1 MTVRRKVI
9 LAPAVSLEK
18 AREFSLFALVLLLSA
33 CGSGNSTVAGH
44 PAMHACLRTQTP
56 TISPAPPP
64 VAPPPIALRL
74 EPINANLTFP
84 LFLTAPPED
93 MGRLFVVEKGGVI
106 KIFDLA
112 TQLTVATP
120 FLNLAGQIATGGE
133 QGLLGL
139 AFHPDFEQN
148 GFFYVNV
155 INLNGDT
162 EIRRYQVTSTQPNQ
176 ADPASAFPII
186 TIDQPAGLTNHK
198 AGWLGFGRDGY
209 LYAALGD
216 GGGGGDPNN
225 NAQNLNTLLGKM
237 LRLDV
242 NADGFPADPARN
254 YAIPADNPCL
264 GQTGVRE
271 EIWSIGLRNPWRP
284 SFDRGTGDFYIAD
297 VGQSAREEVN
307 VSTSADGAG
316 RGINYGWNVM
326 EGSLCFPLGAACS
339 LTGLTLPAVEY
350 NHGSG
355 CSITGG
361 YVYRGSVP
369 ALQALRGTYF
379 YADFCTRFVRSFRL
393 VNGAVT
399 EHADWSLLLQPAGDI
414 TSFGE
419 DAAGE
424 IYVMTS
430 GGGLFRVVPN

>member
-9 LAPAVSLEK
+9 PAPAVSLEK

-33 CGSGNSTVAGH
+33 CGSGNSTVAGL
-44 PAMHACLRTQTP
+44 PATHACLRTQTP

-64 VAPPPIALRL
+64 VAEPPIALRL

-84 LFLTAPPED
+84 LFLTAPPGD

-112 TQLTVATP
+112 TQLAVATP

-139 AFHPDFEQN
+139 AFHPDFEQI

-155 INLNGDT
+155 INIANGNT
-162 EIRRYQVTSTQPNQ
+162 EIRRYQVSANDPNQ
-176 ADPASAFPII
+176 ADVASAFLIV

-216 GGGGGDPNN
+216 GGGGGDPDN

-254 YAIPADNPCL
+254 YAIPADNPCV
-264 GQTGVRE
+264 GQAGVAG

-297 VGQSAREEVN
+297 VGQDDREEVN
-307 VSTSADGAG
+307 ISTAADGAG
-316 RGINYGWNVM
+316 RGINYGWDVM
-326 EGSLCFPLGAACS
+326 EGSLCFPSNAACS
-339 LTGLTLPAVEY
+339 STGLTLPAVDY
-350 NHGSG
+350 DHGSG

-379 YADFCTRFVRSFRL
+379 YGDFCAGFVRSFRL
-393 VNGAVT
+393 VSGAVT
-399 EHADWSLLLQPAGDI
+399 EHAIWPLSPGNI

-424 IYVMTS
+424 LYIMTS
-430 GGGLFRVVPN
+430 GGGLLRIVPE